1 VIPKLAESGRATQF
15 PGVPETMESAR
26 RWSGFVCPDCR
37 FVFRVPREHDGRGV
51 VCPSCRRLLK
61 IPTPDDVTPPL
72 VVPLPA
78 GASDKG
84 QKKRRKGRSRR
95 RNDHDW
101 ENTDD
106 ESRESSRRTRRQMTW
121 MLVGG
126 TALFALIVA
135 GVLMTMMGGGNAPS
149 VVPPPIAQL
158 PAQPQE
164 KAADAPFSDVAFL
177 AAAEPLAEKF
187 LSATSVADLLPL
199 VRNPQLTGPR
209 LKSMYPDGKIT
220 APGMRTFNPAS
231 EVIRAGQAMTVKVL
245 TGELDEKPMA
255 FFMTP
260 DGLKIDWESWIGWS
274 EMPWDE
280 FLATK
285 PVKGKLFR
293 VWLSPVDYYNFDFTD
308 DLKWQSYL
316 FESPDGERAVY
327 GYVERGSVLDN
338 RLRPSPD
345 VEKTPLTVTLS
356 FPENATS
363 RNQVLVGKV
372 LAEGWTLET
381 GESP

>member
-1 VIPKLAESGRATQF
+1 VGGGAAQF
-15 PGVPETMESAR
+15 PGVPETMENAR

-61 IPTPDDVTPPL
+61 VPLPDDVTPPL

-78 GASDKG
+78 NASTKG

-101 ENTDD
+101 ENADH
-106 ESRESSRRTRRQMTW
+106 EAGHSSRRTRRQMTW

-126 TALFALIVA
+126 AALFALIVA
-135 GVLMTMMGGGNAPS
+135 GVVMTMLNGGKAPPVGTLPS
-149 VVPPPIAQL
+149 AAPPI
-158 PAQPQE
+158 PPQE
-164 KAADAPFSDVAFL
+164 KAADAPLSDVAFL
-177 AAAEPLAEKF
+177 TAAEPLAAKF
-187 LSATSVADLLPL
+187 LSATSIAELLPL
-199 VRNPQLTGPR
+199 VRNPQTAEPR
-209 LKSMYPDGKIT
+209 LRSMYPDGKIE
-220 APGMRTFNPAS
+220 APGMGAFNPTS
-231 EVIRAGQAMTVKVL
+231 EVTRHGQAMTVKVR
-245 TGELDEKPMA
+245 TRELDEKPMA
-255 FFMTP
+255 FFLTTE
-260 DGLKIDWESWIGWS
+260 GLKIDWESWVGWS

-280 FLATK
+280 FLTTK
-285 PVKGKLFR
+285 PVAGKLFR
-293 VWLSPVDYYNFDFTD
+293 VWLSPVDYYNFAFSD

-316 FESPDGERAVY
+316 FESPDGEHSVY
-327 GYVERGSVLDN
+327 GYVERASELDN

-345 VEKTPLTVTLS
+345 VKKTPLVVTLS

-372 LAEGWTLET
+372 VAEGWTLET
-381 GESP
+381 EESP

>member
-1 VIPKLAESGRATQF
+1 VGGGAAQF

-78 GASDKG
+78 SASGKG
-84 QKKRRKGRSRR
+84 QKKRRKGKSRR

-106 ESRESSRRTRRQMTW
+106 ESRESSRRTRCQMTW
-121 MLVGG
+121 MLAGG
-126 TALFALIVA
+126 VALFALIMT
-135 GVLMTMMGGGNAPS
+135 GVMMTMLNVGKAPP
-149 VVPPPIAQL
+149 VVTL
-158 PAQPQE
+158 PATELPTLPQE
-164 KAADAPFSDVAFL
+164 NSADTTLSDVDFL

-187 LSATSVADLLPL
+187 LSATSGADLLPL
-199 VRNPQLTGPR
+199 VRNPQTAEPR
-209 LKSMYPDGKIT
+209 LRSMCPDGKIE
-220 APGMRTFNPAS
+220 APGMSAFNTTR
-231 EVIRAGQAMTVKVL
+231 EVVRHGRAMSVKVR
-245 TGELDEKPMA
+245 TNDLDEKPLV

-260 DGLKIDWESWIGWS
+260 EGLKIDWESWAGWS

-285 PVKGKLFR
+285 PASGKLFR
-293 VWLSPVDYYNFDFTD
+293 VWLSPVEYYNFAFAD

-316 FESPDGERAVY
+316 VESPDGEHAVY
-327 GYVERGSVLDN
+327 AYVERASVLDN
-338 RLRPSPD
+338 RLRPLPD
-345 VEKTPLTVTLS
+345 VNKTPLTVTLL

-363 RNQVLVGKV
+363 RNQVLVGRIV
-372 LAEGWTLET
+372 AEGWTLET
-381 GESP
+381 ELSP